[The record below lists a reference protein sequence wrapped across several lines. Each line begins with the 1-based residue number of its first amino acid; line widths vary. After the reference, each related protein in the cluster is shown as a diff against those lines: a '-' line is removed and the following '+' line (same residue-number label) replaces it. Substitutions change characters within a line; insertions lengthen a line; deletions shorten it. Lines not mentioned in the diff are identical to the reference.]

1 MLVLHD
7 DPDHGRFGQWLF
19 HCNGFLAILPAASR
33 LNIVISNAGKLLDYA
48 PGQIVDGVLAQIAA
62 QSGGRPPM
70 PPVES
75 YELITEKRATFAAVP
90 GLKRPAN
97 VTPWHGVYVAGDWT
111 DTGYP
116 AVLEGAVR
124 SGKQAARAAL
134 DSWSED
140 RKSTR

>member
-48 PGQIVDGVLAQIAA
+48 PGQIVAGVLAQIAA

-75 YELITEKRATFAAVP
+75 YELIPEKRATSAAVP
-90 GLKRPAN
+90 GLHRPAN
-97 VTPWHGVYVAGDWT
+97 VSSEERRV
-111 DTGYP
+111 
-116 AVLEGAVR
+116 
-124 SGKQAARAAL
+124 GK
-134 DSWSED
+134 ECV
-140 RKSTR
+140 STCRYR